1 MRAAMKTFLKIPSP
15 LKSLR
20 TPVLLMAIAFAP
32 LAWAQQSPPLTAN
45 VEQQMS
51 AEQFKAAGLDKLSP
65 QELAA
70 LNAWLQHKVT
80 QETAKV
86 TEAAKEEGRKEVVEK
101 NRGFFDFGSKE
112 AIESSIVGKF
122 DGFAKGRQYTLE
134 NGQVWEQIEPATL
147 DGVRKT
153 NPKVKIKPG
162 IMNNWFLRIEGY
174 NTAAKVRRIK

>member
-1 MRAAMKTFLKIPSP
+1 MKAAMKVSI
-15 LKSLR
+15 KSLR
-20 TPVLLMAIAFAP
+20 MFFVLMALAFAP

-70 LNAWLQHKVT
+70 LNAWLQHKVM

-86 TEAAKEEGRKEVVEK
+86 TESAKEEGRKEVVEK

-112 AIESSIVGKF
+112 AIASSIVGNF

-134 NGQVWEQIEPATL
+134 NGQVWEQIESATL

>member
-1 MRAAMKTFLKIPSP
+1 MKAAMKAH

-20 TPVLLMAIAFAP
+20 IPLVLMALAFAP

-80 QETAKV
+80 QETTKAV
-86 TEAAKEEGRKEVVEK
+86 ETAKEEGRKEVVAK
-101 NRGFFDFGSKE
+101 SRGFFDFGTAE
-112 AIESSIVGKF
+112 PIESNIVGEFKGF
-122 DGFAKGRQYTLE
+122 SDGKKYTLA

-147 DGVRKT
+147 PGVRKID
-153 NPKVKIKPG
+153 PKVSIKPG
-162 IMNNWFLRIEGY
+162 IFNSWYMKIDGY